1 MFADTSLGWLKFWG
15 GEPGRNE
22 NSLTPRLQ
30 DESNPTVEESVV
42 KNRDSFTL
50 AGQDSDSDEEELEV
64 ESPAK
69 SGGKVLVGLTVF
81 LGGLLMVV
89 AISSAAYMAYQRGQA
104 QQRPLTA
111 ASPAAEA
118 AAPSQAAAA
127 PSDDPPAAAAE
138 PTFTGGPGGP
148 EAGG

>member
-1 MFADTSLGWLKFWG
+1 MSCNVT
-15 GEPGRNE
+15 EPDVVVTLGRNRE
-22 NSLTPRLQ
+22 KGAQQIPRSLCEADAARSTQRR
-30 DESNPTVEESVV
+30 E
-42 KNRDSFTL
+42 RRR
-50 AGQDSDSDEEELEV
+50 QDSDSDEEELEV

>member
-1 MFADTSLGWLKFWG
+1 MKNAKERKGSDVPNQRPVAVHSVHSSYGDHSS
-15 GEPGRNE
+15 GRN
-22 NSLTPRLQ
+22 
-30 DESNPTVEESVV
+30 VV
-42 KNRDSFTL
+42 KAVQH
-50 AGQDSDSDEEELEV
+50 AGEKHEGEDSDSDEEELEV

-127 PSDDPPAAAAE
+127 PSDAPPAAAAE